1 MDYNKTINLPKTD
14 FPMRAGLP
22 KREPEMLKRWEEQ
35 DLYNELLKKNEGK
48 PLFNLHDGPPFSNGE
63 LHMGHALNKSLK
75 DFITRSYAMRGYYTP
90 YIPGWDNHGMPIE
103 SAIIKQNKL
112 DRKSMSVPEF
122 RSACQ
127 QFADHYIDVQR
138 EGFKR
143 MGVVGDW
150 EHPYKTMAPE
160 FEADEVRVFG
170 KMYKKGYIYK
180 GLKPVYWCPHD
191 ETALAE
197 AEIEYQDDPCTTVY
211 VKFPMHDDLGKLPG
225 QDKSKLFFVIWTTT
239 IWTLPG
245 NLAIALHPDEPY
257 ALVKAPNGETYI
269 MAEALTDKVMKIG
282 GFDSYEIV
290 ETHPGA
296 FFENMLADHPFLPK
310 TSRLLLADYVTMDS
324 GTGCVHTAPGFGA
337 DDYQTC
343 RRYGMEMVVPVDDQG
358 RHTDYAG
365 KYAGMKTEESNPV
378 ILADMKEAGSL
389 FAQEE
394 IVHSYPHCWRCKGP
408 IIFRA
413 TPQWFCS
420 VDSFKDEACAA
431 CEDVRWVPEWGL
443 DRIKSMV
450 RERTDWCISRQR
462 KWGLPIPVV
471 YCKHCGK
478 PVVTEES
485 IESIASVFEKEG
497 SNAWF
502 SKTAEELLPAG
513 FKCPE
518 CGAAEGFEK
527 EEDTLDG
534 WFDSGS
540 THFAAMERT
549 QKFWPATMY
558 LEGLDQYRGW
568 FQSSLL
574 VAVGALGRGAPFKE
588 CVTHGWTVDGEGK
601 AMHKSLGNGMAPAEI
616 FNKYGADL
624 LRLWAA
630 SADYHVDVRC
640 SDGIFKQLSQN
651 YLKFRNTARY
661 CLGNLDG
668 FDPDDLVPADEM
680 EELDRWAV
688 TRLNAL
694 TEKCLKGY
702 DNYEFLTVTH
712 SVNDFCV
719 VDLSSFYLDIIKDR
733 LYCEEADGKRRRSA
747 QTALFLILD
756 TITKLMAPILAFTC
770 DEIWQAMTHRSG
782 DDARNVLLNQMN
794 GVFTEYALDEKAM
807 EKWDTVI
814 KLRSDVNA
822 VLETARAQ
830 KKLGKALEA
839 HVALHADT
847 DEAAQAL
854 MSTVGVSLAE
864 VFIVSNCSITA
875 AEPAADS
882 TVGKGTNFPGLTVE
896 VREADGARCERCWM
910 HDTRVGE
917 NPDHPTLCPRCASVV
932 SKLPQF

>member
-22 KREPEMLKRWEEQ
+22 KREPEMLKRWEDQ

-48 PLFNLHDGPPFSNGE
+48 PLFSLHDGPPFSNGD
-63 LHMGHALNKSLK
+63 LHMGHALNKALK

-122 RSACQ
+122 RSACHE
-127 QFADHYIDVQR
+127 FADHYIDVQR
-138 EGFKR
+138 NGFKR

-150 EHPYKTMAPE
+150 DHPYKTMDPG

-170 KMYKKGYIYK
+170 QMYKKGYIYK
-180 GLKPVYWCPHD
+180 GLKPVYWCPKD

-211 VKFPMHDDLGKLPG
+211 VKFPMKDDCGKLG
-225 QDKSKLFFVIWTTT
+225 NFDHSKLFFVIWTTT

-245 NLAIALHPDEPY
+245 NLAIALHPEESY
-257 ALVKAPNGETYI
+257 ALVKAPNGEVYI
-269 MAEALTDKVMKIG
+269 MAEALTDKVMRIG
-282 GFDSYEIV
+282 GFGEYEIV

-296 FFENMLADHPFLPK
+296 FFENMLAQHPFLDK

-337 DDYQTC
+337 DDYETC
-343 RRYGMEMVVPVDDQG
+343 RRYGMDMVVPVDDQG

-365 KYAGMKTEESNPV
+365 KYAGMKTDESNPV
-378 ILADMKEAGSL
+378 ILNDMKEAGSL
-389 FAQEE
+389 FASEN

-443 DRIKSMV
+443 ERIKSMV

-478 PVVTEES
+478 PIVTDES
-485 IESIASVFEKEG
+485 IESIALAFEMEG

-502 SKTAEELLPAG
+502 AKEAEELLPAG
-513 FKCPE
+513 FKCPH
-518 CGAAEGFEK
+518 CGTAEGYTK

-540 THFAAMERT
+540 THFASMQRT

-574 VAVGALGRGAPFKE
+574 VGVGALGLGAPFKE

-601 AMHKSLGNGMAPAEI
+601 AMHKSLGNGMDPAEI

-640 SDGIFKQLSQN
+640 SDEIFKQLSQN

-668 FDPDDLVPADEM
+668 FNPDDLVPADEM

-694 TEKCLKGY
+694 TEKCMKAY
-702 DNYEFLTVTH
+702 DDYEFLVVTH
-712 SVNDFCV
+712 AVNDFCV
-719 VDLSSFYLDIIKDR
+719 VELSNFYLDIIKDR
-733 LYCEEADGKRRRSA
+733 LYCEEADGRRRRSA

-756 TITKLMAPILAFTC
+756 TMTKLMAPILAFTC

-782 DDARNVLLNQMN
+782 DDGRNVLLNEMN
-794 GVFTEYALDEKAM
+794 RPYADYALNDKAM
-807 EKWDTVI
+807 EKWDTI
-814 KLRSDVNA
+814 IRLRDDVNA
-822 VLETARAQ
+822 VLETARAD
-830 KKLGKALEA
+830 KRIGKALEA
-839 HVALHADT
+839 HVSLHAD
-847 DEAAQAL
+847 DDAAAQAL
-854 MSTVGVSLAE
+854 LSTIGVSLAE
-864 VFIVSNCSITA
+864 VFIVSDCNITT
-875 AEPAADS
+875 AEPAAES
-882 TVGKGTNFPGLTVE
+882 TVGKGSNFPGLTVE
-896 VREADGARCERCWM
+896 VSEANGAKCERCWM
-910 HDTRVGE
+910 QSPKVGE
-917 NPDHPTLCPRCASVV
+917 DPNHPTLCPRCANVV